1 MNYREKLREYNSTDF
16 SSFIE
21 MHGKTKNSAMQMRQ
35 MFEKMELGFQNS
47 V

>member
-21 MHGKTKNSAMQMRQ
+21 MHGKTKKQCYAN
-35 MFEKMELGFQNS
+35 ETD